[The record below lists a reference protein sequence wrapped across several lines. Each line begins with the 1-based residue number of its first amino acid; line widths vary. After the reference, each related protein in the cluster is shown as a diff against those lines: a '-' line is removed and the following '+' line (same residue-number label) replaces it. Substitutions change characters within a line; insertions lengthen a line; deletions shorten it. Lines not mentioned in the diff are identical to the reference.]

1 MQPQA
6 AHHSPTVLVVD
17 DEPLLRMDV
26 AATLE
31 EAGCHVLEAANAD
44 EALRMME
51 SVAHVDLVV
60 TDVQMPGSMD
70 GLQLSAALHARWPD
84 TEVMVTSGRI
94 QPRAHELP
102 PNVRFL
108 AKPYPPYKL
117 ADAAMRLTH

>member
-1 MQPQA
+1 MQPQPVQYI
-6 AHHSPTVLVVD
+6 PTVLVVD

-26 AATLE
+26 TATLE
-31 EAGCHVLEAANAD
+31 EAGCVVLEAASAD

-51 SVAHVDLVV
+51 SGAHVDLLV

-70 GLQLSAALHARWPD
+70 GIQLSAAVHSRWPT
-84 TEVMVTSGRI
+84 TEVVVTSGRI

-108 AKPYPPYKL
+108 AKPYAPYKL
-117 ADAAMRLTH
+117 ADAAMRLLH

>member
-1 MQPQA
+1 MHTQSVQY
-6 AHHSPTVLVVD
+6 SPTVLVVD

-26 AATLE
+26 TAVLE
-31 EAGCHVLEAANAD
+31 EAGCHVIEAANAD

-51 SVAHVDLVV
+51 TVAHVDLLV

-70 GLQLSAALHARWPD
+70 GIQLSAAVHSRWPD

-108 AKPYPPYKL
+108 AKPYAPYKL

>member
-1 MQPQA
+1 MQMQSD
-6 AHHSPTVLVVD
+6 HYSPTVLVVD

-44 EALRMME
+44 EALQVME
-51 SVAHVDLVV
+51 TTPHVDLLV

-70 GLQLSAALHARWPD
+70 GIQLSAAVHARWPG

-117 ADAAMRLTH
+117 MDAAMRLTH

>member
-1 MQPQA
+1 MQTQSTPYF
-6 AHHSPTVLVVD
+6 PTVLVVD

-44 EALRMME
+44 EALQMME
-51 SVAHVDLVV
+51 RVAHIDLLV

-70 GLQLSAALHARWPD
+70 GIQLSAAVHSRWPD

-94 QPRAHELP
+94 HPRAHELP

-117 ADAAMRLTH
+117 ADVAMRLIH